1 MPNALPRFSVSYG
14 GLLAAAIATYRI
26 PPKGVAAFR
35 GRLGSLQRGGLL
47 GRSPGKGKA
56 LRYTPDLI
64 HRVVCALELAEFG
77 VAPSVILSLVKT
89 LWDRKLRKI
98 FDEADDTNFVMHND
112 AGPVDVCLFICGPRL
127 LGDAMGVDAV
137 PNVNACKLG
146 ALPGNISMVMA
157 DPTSRKGL
165 PPRVAAV
172 NVTSRLRS
180 FHRELAEV
188 WLQYEN

>member
-1 MPNALPRFSVSYG
+1 
-14 GLLAAAIATYRI
+14 
-26 PPKGVAAFR
+26 R

-77 VAPSVILSLVKT
+77 VAPSVILSLVET

-98 FDEADDTNFVMHND
+98 FDEADNTNLVMHND
-112 AGPVDVCLFICGPRL
+112 AGPDDGCLVLVGPRL

-137 PNVNACKLG
+137 PDVISCKLG
-146 ALPGNISMVMA
+146 ALPDHLAVVMA
-157 DPTSRKGL
+157 EPTSRKGL

-188 WLQYEN
+188 WLQ

>member
-1 MPNALPRFSVSYG
+1 MSDAISQFSVSYG
-14 GLLAAAIATYRI
+14 AALAAAIAAYRI
-26 PPKGVAAFR
+26 PPKGVGAFR

-56 LRYTPDLI
+56 LRYTPDVL
-64 HRVVCALELAEFG
+64 HRMVCGLELLEFG

-98 FDEADDTNFVMHND
+98 FDEAVDPVMRDDVRPDDDICLFL
-112 AGPVDVCLFICGPRL
+112 AGPHL
-127 LGDAMGVDAV
+127 LGNAMGVDAV

-146 ALPGNISMVMA
+146 ALPGNLALVMA
-157 DPTSRKGL
+157 EPTSPKGL
-165 PPRVAAV
+165 PPRAMAV
-172 NVTSRLRS
+172 NLTSRLRS

-188 WLQYEN
+188 WLEYED